1 MAAVVFALVALVVL
15 ALLGA
20 VHRYVW
26 RRFVGDTTA
35 PGSTLRRV
43 GTVAAF
49 VLPLLSLGAMTSG
62 RVGAPFW
69 LQQLL
74 AWPGF
79 LWLACLL
86 YLTLALLVG
95 EVVRPLLLR
104 FLARRDARTETAENG
119 TADGAASGTASGAP
133 SGTTSGT
140 PAAPASGALAGTPG
154 EPRTRTGELVAS
166 RTAAAPSSSDP
177 AVRTVPDPAAVAE
190 AEPAAKADAEPA
202 TETDPESM
210 AKADTEPAA
219 KAGTESA
226 ESPSD
231 EAPSAQAPAAPALAP
246 GPSRRLFVSRVVGGA
261 AAAAGLAT
269 VGYGTYGVL
278 RGPSVQ
284 RITVPLAKLPRAA
297 HGFRIAV
304 VSDIHIGPILGRAHT
319 RRIVDTINATSPD
332 LVAVVG
338 DLVDGSVADLGSAAE
353 PLAALRARHGSYF
366 VTGNHEYFS
375 GAEQWVDH
383 VRELGLIPLENARVE
398 IDGFDLD
405 RPSTTSRAKPR
416 GRGRTSSARW
426 ATGTG
431 GGPPSSWRTSPSSST
446 TPSSTASTSSSP
458 ATPTAGSSG
467 RATCSP
473 SWPTPPSPDSN
484 ATATP
489 SCSSRAARAP
499 GGRRS
504 GWGPRPTSPSW
515 SWRPVRRR
523 EGPADRDR
531 DRGVRSAGHALVPQ
545 LLRAVAPLRVRRLRS
560 PGPVIMKST
569 PQGHRQLHKPAGRRH
584 ETAFSDRVSGSCPT
598 KGCECPI
605 YSSRCENRV
614 IG

>member
-1 MAAVVFALVALVVL
+1 MVFALVALVVL

-69 LQQLL
+69 LQQVL

-119 TADGAASGTASGAP
+119 TAAGPASGTPSGTASG
-133 SGTTSGT
+133 TS
-140 PAAPASGALAGTPG
+140 AAPASGALTETPG

-166 RTAAAPSSSDP
+166 RSAAAPSSSDP
-177 AVRTVPDPAAVAE
+177 AVRTASDPAPGAE
-190 AEPAAKADAEPA
+190 AEPA
-202 TETDPESM
+202 TETD
-210 AKADTEPAA
+210 TEPVAEA
-219 KAGTESA
+219 DTESA
-226 ESPSD
+226 ESPSA
-231 EAPSAQAPAAPALAP
+231 EAPAAPAPAPAP

-284 RITVPLAKLPRAA
+284 RITVPLARLPRAA

-383 VRELGLIPLENARVE
+383 VRELGLVPLENARVE
-398 IDGFDLD
+398 IEGFDLAGVND
-405 RPSTTSRAKPR
+405 IAGETEGQGPDFVRAL
-416 GRGRTSSARW
+416 G
-426 ATGTG
+426 
-431 GGPPSSWRTSPSSST
+431 
-446 TPSSTASTSSSP
+446 
-458 ATPTAGSSG
+458 
-467 RATCSP
+467 
-473 SWPTPPSPDSN
+473 
-484 ATATP
+484 
-489 SCSSRAARAP
+489 
-499 GGRRS
+499 
-504 GWGPRPTSPSW
+504 
-515 SWRPVRRR
+515 
-523 EGPADRDR
+523 DR
-531 DRGVRSAGHALVPQ
+531 DRGRAAVLMAHQPVVIHDAVEHGVDLQLSGHTHGGQLWPGNMLAELANPTVAGLERYGDTQLFVSRGAGAWGPPVRVG
-545 LLRAVAPLRVRRLRS
+545 APSDITVVELAS
-560 PGPVIMKST
+560 
-569 PQGHRQLHKPAGRRH
+569 RQA
-584 ETAFSDRVSGSCPT
+584 
-598 KGCECPI
+598 
-605 YSSRCENRV
+605 
-614 IG
+614 

>member
-1 MAAVVFALVALVVL
+1 MIFALVGLVVL

-35 PGSTLRRV
+35 PGSRLRRA

-49 VLPLLSLGAMTSG
+49 VLPLLSVGAMTSG

-69 LQQLL
+69 LQQVL

-95 EVVRPLLLR
+95 EVVRPVLLR
-104 FLARRDARTETAENG
+104 VLARRDAARTGAE
-119 TADGAASGTASGAP
+119 

-140 PAAPASGALAGTPG
+140 PAETSGTPTDVPDETRPRTEKLVKSGSAGVSASSEAVARTASEASGP
-154 EPRTRTGELVAS
+154 
-166 RTAAAPSSSDP
+166 
-177 AVRTVPDPAAVAE
+177 VAE
-190 AEPAAKADAEPA
+190 
-202 TETDPESM
+202 PE
-210 AKADTEPAA
+210 TEPAA
-219 KAGTESA
+219 STS
-226 ESPSD
+226 
-231 EAPSAQAPAAPALAP
+231 APALAP
-246 GPSRRLFVSRVVGGA
+246 HPSRRLFVSRVVGGA

-375 GAEQWVDH
+375 GAEQWIDH
-383 VRELGLIPLENARVE
+383 VRELGLVPLENARVE
-398 IDGFDLD
+398 IEGFDLAGVND
-405 RPSTTSRAKPR
+405 IAGETE
-416 GRGRTSSARW
+416 GQ
-426 ATGTG
+426 
-431 GGPPSSWRTSPSSST
+431 GPDF
-446 TPSSTASTSSSP
+446 
-458 ATPTAGSSG
+458 G
-467 RATCSP
+467 RAL
-473 SWPTPPSPDSN
+473 
-484 ATATP
+484 
-489 SCSSRAARAP
+489 
-499 GGRRS
+499 G
-504 GWGPRPTSPSW
+504 
-515 SWRPVRRR
+515 
-523 EGPADRDR
+523 DR
-531 DRGVRSAGHALVPQ
+531 DRGRAAVLMAHQPVVIHDAVEHGVDLQLSGHTHGGQLWPGNYLAELANPTVAGLERYGDTQLFVSRGAGAWGPPVRVG
-545 LLRAVAPLRVRRLRS
+545 APSDITVVELAS
-560 PGPVIMKST
+560 
-569 PQGHRQLHKPAGRRH
+569 RQA
-584 ETAFSDRVSGSCPT
+584 
-598 KGCECPI
+598 
-605 YSSRCENRV
+605 
-614 IG
+614 